1 MVQTNSMVKG
11 RVIDVEIQ
19 QQILT
24 LKEEGYK
31 AKEIVLRCG
40 VPLSSV
46 YRILQRGKILHERV
60 YPKGTGRP
68 TLISSR
74 DKRMIKRKLKKDR
87 ISSTKKIIGD
97 LDLQVSKS
105 TVLRTIHKL
114 HFKKR
119 KFKVKP
125 ILKKHH
131 LQARLELARSTI
143 HWTKR
148 WSRVYFTD
156 EKKFNLDGPDG
167 WGYFWADL
175 NETDDK
181 KYLSKDIHNKQS
193 VMVWGAFS
201 LQEQLPLVRLEG
213 KQTGEKYAE
222 LIENS
227 FFYQVMSE
235 KYILVHDNAAFH
247 TAQVVKNKID
257 ELEIDVLPWP
267 AYSPDLNPIKNLWGH
282 IVRSIYANGKT
293 YDNVDAL
300 WEAIQEC
307 WENIPKKIIKS
318 LVKSMPNR
326 MINLLENGG
335 KTLKY

>member
-1 MVQTNSMVKG
+1 MVKG
-11 RVIDVEIQ
+11 RVLDIEIQ

-24 LKEEGYK
+24 LREEGYNVR
-31 AKEIVLRCG
+31 EIVARCN
-40 VPLSSV
+40 VSQRSV
-46 YRILQRGKILHERV
+46 YRVLQRGQLIYNKT
-60 YPKGTGRP
+60 YPNGAGRP
-68 TLISSR
+68 ILLTDR
-74 DKRMIKRKLKKDR
+74 DKRRIKKNLKKDGKT
-87 ISSTKKIIGD
+87 SVKKIVGN
-97 LDLQVSKS
+97 LDLTVSKS
-105 TVLRTIHKL
+105 TVLRCIKKL

-125 ILKKHH
+125 ILKGHH
-131 LQARLELARSTI
+131 LQARLELARKTI

-167 WGYFWADL
+167 WDYFWADL
-175 NETDDK
+175 NEK
-181 KYLSKDIHNKQS
+181 NEKQYFSKDIHNKQS

-213 KQTGEKYAE
+213 KQTAGKYSE

-235 KYILVHDNAAFH
+235 KYILVHDNAPFH

-267 AYSPDLNPIKNLWGH
+267 AYSPDLNPIENLWSH

-335 KTLKY
+335 RTLKY